1 MTSEKTK
8 GNPSVKKILI
18 DPFPVTCS
26 CRNDCQFVMQVLFLV
41 EPEALTLSLYQI
53 YVNAAGL
60 GSCLT
65 VKS

>member
-1 MTSEKTK
+1 M
-8 GNPSVKKILI
+8 KKILI

>member
-1 MTSEKTK
+1 
-8 GNPSVKKILI
+8 
-18 DPFPVTCS
+18 
-26 CRNDCQFVMQVLFLV
+26 MQVLFLV